1 VSRNLALALGCALFS
16 TIAVAQGTTDATPPC
31 AIMSFSAAINI
42 ATIEFASCT
51 TPPPKVALKS
61 GAIVKIGDAQIPSA
75 VVDVSAPVDFGGV
88 LSQTITVE
96 PTSAAG
102 TRNFQP
108 ADGPEYSGDAASV
121 IFTLADGTT
130 TEIPVTLGNPVS
142 HSEHTAHVGQAT
154 ADNLVST
161 TTDPSGPDA
170 AAFRFQYD
178 GAYVVFP
185 PASDAAQKWWDRGV
199 QQEYALSIDTTNQKN
214 SAFTDDNQ
222 ASAGVY
228 LPRFNLG
235 SLLNRARVGV
245 QGVYSRAL
253 HSASSTFD
261 GKVTFEGWL
270 PFFQV
275 QSLFSKDRF
284 AAPPLSFNVGWGY
297 RDQKSE
303 GSIGGHG
310 SVFDGTVAYHL
321 YLLDQYRVDFE
332 YRTLVNDVDNRP
344 PNTSRTE
351 HTWKA
356 SVLMS
361 PKPGSAFSA
370 VVSYENGHAGPVF
383 TKVRQYFV
391 GIGLERLFD
400 KK

>member
-1 VSRNLALALGCALFS
+1 MRKKAFLLSLSLFA
-16 TIAVAQGTTDATPPC
+16 TIASAQGTTPATPPC
-31 AIMSFSAAINI
+31 AILSFSAATNI
-42 ATIEFASCT
+42 ATIEFANCT
-51 TPPPKVALKS
+51 TPAPTVALKS
-61 GAIVKIGDAQIPSA
+61 EAIVRIGDSQIPST
-75 VVDVSAPVDFGGV
+75 VIDVATADFGPV
-88 LSQTITVE
+88 TSSLITLQ
-96 PTSAAG
+96 PTTAAG

-108 ADGPEYSGDAASV
+108 ADGPEYSGNTASV
-121 IFTLADGTT
+121 TFGT
-130 TEIPVTLGNPVS
+130 TEIPLVLATPVS
-142 HSEHTAHVGQAT
+142 YTEHTAHVGQAS
-154 ADNLVST
+154 ANNAVAT
-161 TTDPSGPDA
+161 TTDGGQADA
-170 AAFRFQYD
+170 SAFRFQYD

-185 PASDAAQKWWDRGV
+185 PAGNAAKKWWDRGV
-199 QQEYALSIDTTNQKN
+199 QQEYQLSIDTTNQK
-214 SAFTDDNQ
+214 SAAFTDDNQ

-228 LPRFNLG
+228 LPRFTLG
-235 SLLNRARVGV
+235 SFLNRARFGA

-261 GKVTFEGWL
+261 GKLMFEGWL

-275 QSLFSKDRF
+275 QTLFSKNRF
-284 AAPPLSFNVGWGY
+284 AAPPLSFSVGYGY
-297 RDQKSE
+297 RDQKAE
-303 GSIGGHG
+303 GTGGSQG

-332 YRTLVNDVDNRP
+332 YRTVVNDVSDRP
-344 PNTSRTE
+344 PTTPRTQ

-370 VVSYENGHAGPVF
+370 VVSFENGHSGPVF
-383 TKVRQYFV
+383 TELRQYFV

>member
-1 VSRNLALALGCALFS
+1 VRKYILILACTL
-16 TIAVAQGTTDATPPC
+16 IATTAFAQGTTPPC
-31 AIMSFSAAINI
+31 AIMSFSAATNI
-42 ATIEFASCT
+42 ASIEFANCT
-51 TPPPKVALKS
+51 TPPPTVALKS
-61 GAIVKIGDAQIPSA
+61 EALVKIGDSQIPSI

-88 LSQTITVE
+88 ISQIITVQ
-96 PTSAAG
+96 PTSASG

-121 IFTLADGTT
+121 TFGTT
-130 TEIPVTLGNPVS
+130 VIPVILGNPVS
-142 HSEHTAHVGQAT
+142 HAEHTAHVGQAT
-154 ADNLVST
+154 ADNAVAT
-161 TTDPSGPDA
+161 TTDGGTDE

-185 PASDAAQKWWDRGV
+185 PRSDATKKWWDRGV
-199 QQEYALSIDTTNQKN
+199 QQEYQLSIDTTNEK
-214 SAFTDDNQ
+214 SAAYTDDNQ
-222 ASAGVY
+222 ASAGVF

-235 SLLNRARVGV
+235 SFLNRARLGA

-253 HSASSTFD
+253 HSANSTFD
-261 GKVTFEGWL
+261 GKLLFEGWL

-275 QSLFSKDRF
+275 QTLFSQNRF
-284 AAPPLSFNVGWGY
+284 AAPPLSFSVGWGY
-297 RDQKSE
+297 RDQKVDGAS
-303 GSIGGHG
+303 GGQG

-321 YLLDQYRVDFE
+321 YLLDQYRIDFE
-332 YRTLVNDVDNRP
+332 YRTVVNDIDNRP
-344 PNTSRTE
+344 ATTPRTQ

-370 VVSYENGHAGPVF
+370 VVSYENGHSGPVF
-383 TKVRQYFV
+383 TELRQYFV